1 MLHKK
6 MTTNSSHAL
15 KAKVAFALL
24 IAFAFVLAHSTT
36 TYAKGKRPN
45 YGLVQ
50 ITTLPTPFPVMVDGE
65 SRGETS
71 TTGREIEL
79 APGAHTVVVVM
90 PNGNNW
96 TRTFDV
102 VAGRKHCIALNYR
115 PKKIVI
121 EKSPCPYPVNISAP
135 ATVNDGDQI
144 TFTSDVAYGGSSAL
158 NYTWTVSPASA
169 QITNGAGTPTIT
181 VDSTRLGGKSV
192 TAILVVD
199 DGSGE
204 RNCRQTAQ
212 ASTNVNPPPPP
223 IISTTH
229 DEFPFIQRDDAKA
242 RLDNFVIQLQQQPD
256 AKGYVI
262 VYAGRTSPAGQADRL
277 GTFARDYLVNERGF
291 DPNRLVI
298 MNGGY
303 REAETFELWLVP
315 TGATPPQATPTLQA
329 SQVQPAPEA
338 KPRRSRR
345 RR

>member
-1 MLHKK
+1 MLHKE
-6 MTTNSSHAL
+6 MTNNTRAL
-15 KAKVAFALL
+15 RAKVAFALL
-24 IAFAFVLAHSTT
+24 IASAFMLAQSAN
-36 TYAKGKRPN
+36 TYAKGRRPN

-50 ITTLPTPFPVMVDGE
+50 ITTLPAAYPVMVDGKPD
-65 SRGETS
+65 GETS

-79 APGAHTVVVVM
+79 APGSHTVIVVM
-90 PNGNNW
+90 PNGNRW
-96 TRTFDV
+96 ERTFDV

-115 PKKIVI
+115 PKRIVI

-135 ATVNDGDQI
+135 PTVNDGDTI

-158 NYTWTVSPASA
+158 NYTWTLSPASA
-169 QITNGAGTPTIT
+169 RIISGAGTPTIT
-181 VDSTRLGGKSV
+181 VDSAGLGNKSV

-212 ASTNVNPPPPP
+212 ASTTVNPPPPP

-262 VYAGRTSPAGQADRL
+262 VYGGRTSPAGQADRL
-277 GTFARDYLVNERGF
+277 GTFARDYLVNERSF
-291 DPNRLVI
+291 DPNRLII

-303 REAETFELWLVP
+303 READTFELWLVP
-315 TGATPPQATPTLQA
+315 TGATPPQATPTLQP

-345 RR
+345 RG